1 MIVLIESDWNLKHA
15 MMDIDIAAIS
25 INRLR
30 LEFKVTSGLTMKNE
44 HAVLI
49 ESDWNLK
56 DISPDSSPRLH
67 GVLIESYWNLRI
79 I

>member
-1 MIVLIESDWNLKHA
+1 

-25 INRLR
+25 INRIR